1 MPGGPL
7 GVPLGHGGYQWG
19 PRGHGGMSLVLNRA
33 VKWFFQHGH
42 KRQTKQPTD
51 PRASLT
57 FLSLF
62 NSGYSSE
69 DRQMTFN
76 GNINFFTVVIC
87 LFL

>member
-57 FLSLF
+57 CLRLLQFRLLF
-62 NSGYSSE
+62 RRHTSDS
-69 DRQMTFN
+69 
-76 GNINFFTVVIC
+76 
-87 LFL
+87 